1 MCTQMEDVIRI
12 IHLKQTPIMVKKKK
26 KGIMIMI
33 MYCLFSW
40 LSIYTVKWKIEG
52 FLSEFI
58 FKKIYSN
65 LKLSVT
71 YLPRLDHPF

>member
-26 KGIMIMI
+26 GIMIII